1 VEYEKARRAVAQGA
15 FVAARQRAE
24 IDTELRNK
32 SYKTAALPIGLSGAS
47 DGQLFDNNNQE
58 LASPVRGFA

>member
-32 SYKTAALPIGLSGAS
+32 SYKTAALPIGLSEAS
-47 DGQLFDNNNQE
+47 DG
-58 LASPVRGFA
+58 R